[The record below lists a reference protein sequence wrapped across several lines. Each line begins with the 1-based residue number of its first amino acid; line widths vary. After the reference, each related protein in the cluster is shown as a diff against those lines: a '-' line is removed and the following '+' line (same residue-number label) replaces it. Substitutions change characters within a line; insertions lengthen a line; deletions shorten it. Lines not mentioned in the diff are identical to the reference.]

1 MHSYVDL
8 YFTPE
13 SRSPIEISE
22 RLKAVAGLS
31 FIMGP
36 HDLVFDWEH
45 ESDFQE
51 RLSKIHEALKGTG
64 VLYRI
69 ETVTEEPGTS
79 SRFRGPHR
87 SRVATPCTRRTDGA
101 SPPPPHF
108 QWKGSLPAFV
118 RRVDRIALQDSAT
131 LRRDLL
137 LGPFHVIVDDVDGT
151 AAGSDGGR
159 AGEGEAVE

>member
-13 SRSPIEISE
+13 SRSPIEIST

-31 FIMGP
+31 FIIGP

-69 ETVTEEPGTS
+69 ETVTEEPGYIE
-79 SRFRGPHR
+79 PL
-87 SRVATPCTRRTDGA
+87 PW
-101 SPPPPHF
+101 PPPIP
-108 QWKGSLPAFV
+108 
-118 RRVDRIALQDSAT
+118 
-131 LRRDLL
+131 RRD
-137 LGPFHVIVDDVDGT
+137 PVHP
-151 AAGSDGGR
+151 AY
-159 AGEGEAVE
+159 